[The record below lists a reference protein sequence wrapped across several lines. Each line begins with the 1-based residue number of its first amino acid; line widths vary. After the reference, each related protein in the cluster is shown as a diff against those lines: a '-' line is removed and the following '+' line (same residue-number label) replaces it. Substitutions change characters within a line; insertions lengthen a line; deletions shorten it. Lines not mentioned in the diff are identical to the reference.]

1 MDSERKIVRGKQKAV
16 LWSLHLRWWR
26 VSSIKKFQF
35 RLYNTQTQPA
45 ARIGKVIQYVVFV
58 VFQTLCNVF
67 PQPSDKPSQA
77 YRKEKKKYSLM
88 MRNNQKTNWFYLFYG
103 GGWAERESELGT
115 YKYRPF
121 WWVGIENL
129 RMICSKSRRDE
140 QMKSPNVC
148 PLFSHHHLLPC
159 DFRRVSEEGEMRI
172 YFSCV

>member
-16 LWSLHLRWWR
+16 LWPLHLRWWR

-58 VFQTLCNVF
+58 VFQTLGNVF

-103 GGWAERESELGT
+103 GGWAERERAS
-115 YKYRPF
+115 
-121 WWVGIENL
+121 
-129 RMICSKSRRDE
+129 
-140 QMKSPNVC
+140 
-148 PLFSHHHLLPC
+148 
-159 DFRRVSEEGEMRI
+159 
-172 YFSCV
+172 